1 MSTDVRIPPHLIE
14 AEQAV
19 LGALLTQGPST
30 EGLADLVSSLV
41 KVEDFYRD
49 AHRVIYDAILV
60 IHRDHKPIDFITV
73 SEELTRRKKLEQVGG
88 IS

>member
-41 KVEDFYRD
+41 KVEDLL
-49 AHRVIYDAILV
+49 AT
-60 IHRDHKPIDFITV
+60 K
-73 SEELTRRKKLEQVGG
+73 
-88 IS
+88 